1 MSDKC
6 VHTEHCCLQH
16 GCKYGDYD
24 CPVTS
29 GIKIQSFDCEDC
41 VEDKKDPMYIRITEQ
56 DATIAKLR
64 EAIQA
69 CVDDD
74 FNSNALMIELT
85 ALVNPGM

>member
-1 MSDKC
+1 MS
-6 VHTEHCCLQH
+6 ELN
-16 GCKYGDYD
+16 
-24 CPVTS
+24 
-29 GIKIQSFDCEDC
+29 
-41 VEDKKDPMYIRITEQ
+41 RIAMAEAYRLGFEAGKAEK

-85 ALVNPGM
+85 ALVKPGM